1 MKQRVIWGLNIF
13 LAACGGGGGGGDAP
27 PPSITAEGLWKGA
40 DPAGSAVTLLV
51 LGNGETWG
59 VTTASS
65 GAVTSALH
73 GNTASSST
81 TLTGSGQNLN
91 MASHAVTAITYTGTF
106 VPQTSIQ
113 VTTSAG
119 SSFSGAYQT
128 IYNQSA
134 SLATASGR
142 FLGAGV
148 SASSPVQLAQISL
161 ASSGAITVQTVQEC
175 AATGTATP
183 SPSGK
188 VIFDVTLTFTG
199 SACALGNGAT
209 AKGIAY
215 YEASTQRLLVMTLND
230 AQSDGFI
237 YAGQN

>member
-1 MKQRVIWGLNIF
+1 MKPLIILGFSVL
-13 LAACGGGGGGGDAP
+13 LAACGGGGGGGGAP
-27 PPSITAEGLWKGA
+27 PPSVTAEGLWKGA
-40 DPAGSAVTLLV
+40 DAAGNTVTLLV

-59 VTTASS
+59 VSTASS

-73 GNTASSST
+73 GNTASSGA
-81 TLTGSGQNLN
+81 TLTGSGQNLS
-91 MASHAVTAITYTGTF
+91 MASHSVAAITYSGTF
-106 VPQTSIQ
+106 APQTRIQ

-128 IYNQSA
+128 IYSQPA
-134 SLATASGR
+134 SLAAASGR

-148 SASSPVQLAQISL
+148 SVSSSVQLAQVSL
-161 ASSGAITVQTVQEC
+161 SPSGAISVQAVQGC

-188 VIFDVTLTFTG
+188 IIFDVTLTFTG

-209 AKGIAY
+209 AQGIAY
-215 YEASTQRLLVMTLND
+215 YDASTQRLLVITLND

-237 YAGQN
+237 YAGQK